1 MNAIRP
7 RRKSGARP
15 SRLRTLLSFWQGLPA
30 KEKNTYTAIS
40 IALCIAIYFGLIW
53 PLGHTRLGKIE
64 YAMEKQGARE
74 KSLAK
79 TPNTPEPPPPSL
91 GGKNL
96 TEARH
101 ELEALRQQLEVTQ
114 KEVTRLNGSF
124 VPLDDTLALNVLK
137 TGLTNLAESG
147 DMEVLALEHV
157 YLRVED
163 KDRPPTPQMIKEA
176 AQANPFKR
184 PLIVMRARASYRG
197 LMQFLDGLADLPYV
211 AAPVSSDISVQV
223 DRNPQTG
230 APLRQWLEVQIRF
243 AV

>member
-1 MNAIRP
+1 MNALHP
-7 RRKSGARP
+7 RRQSGAKP
-15 SRLRTLLSFWQGLPA
+15 SRLRSLLTFWRGLPA

-40 IALCIAIYFGLIW
+40 IALCIAVYFGLIW

-64 YAMEKQGARE
+64 YEMEKQGMRE
-74 KSLAK
+74 KASAK
-79 TPNTPEPPPPSL
+79 VANLPPPPPPNL
-91 GGKNL
+91 GGKNP
-96 TEARH
+96 TEARR
-101 ELEALRQQLEVTQ
+101 ELDALRQQLEETRKDVA
-114 KEVTRLNGSF
+114 RLNASF

-137 TGLTNLAESG
+137 TGLTSLAESG

-176 AQANPFKR
+176 AQANPFRR

-211 AAPVSSDISVQV
+211 AAPVSSDISVKV
-223 DRNPQTG
+223 ERNPQTG